1 MEELEDGWIAAIA
14 ASELI
19 DDKAIRVMV
28 GDQAVLLYRSGDDL
42 FAIGDRCTHV
52 GAPLHRG
59 PIKSLRAVTTVT
71 CPAHGSMFSLNDGR
85 VMRGPARR
93 REPAFDARIRDEQ
106 IEIRPRP

>member
-1 MEELEDGWIAAIA
+1 MEEREGEWVDAVGVE
-14 ASELI
+14 ELP

-28 GDQAVLLYRSGDDL
+28 GDQAVLLYRRGSEL

-59 PIKSLRAVTTVT
+59 PIKSLGTIVTVT

-85 VMRGPARR
+85 VMRGPAGR
-93 REPAFDARIRDEQ
+93 REPAYDARTNGDR
-106 IEIRPRP
+106 IELRPRP